1 MQLEEYF
8 DFLAPNDIRLKG
20 SRVGIESVLYEYIHR
35 GQTPEQIDE
44 RFYSINLEQVYAT
57 ILYYLH
63 NKEAVHQYMAN
74 WIDFGRRMREEQE
87 KNPDPVI
94 LRLRA
99 LREKYGKETARIVA
113 EQRGLIFAEP
123 SPTYE
128 KE

>member
-63 NKEAVHQYMAN
+63 NKEAVHQYMTN

-128 KE
+128 TE